1 MSISRYAV
9 KHPVVVSMLLIALVV
24 FGIYCLTGINVEFIS
39 DMSLPSIEVLTVYPG
54 ALAED
59 VERDVT
65 KILEDDFVTLPN
77 FKSMSSTNQNSL
89 SWITI
94 RYDDSVDPYD
104 QLDELRYRIDMLVDQ
119 LPDNIQGK
127 PIALVGGATMLPV
140 FEFSVSGGGDIGR
153 ITKYIEDEVIPRLTR
168 INGVSDITV
177 MGGQS
182 LEAQVKLRLDDL
194 QSKGISVMSVYQLLN
209 HSNAYIPLG
218 ESTYNGKS
226 VVFNYNG
233 KLDSLEE
240 IGNLTV
246 GMGADNVIVKL
257 RDVADIS
264 YAYPEGSAKAFSDGR
279 QLIIVQISKR
289 LSGNTMQITQQ
300 ARQVLEEIELETN
313 GALQCRVLS
322 DDSRSIT
329 TSLKN
334 VISSGVVGVIMAI
347 IVIFL
352 FLNDARATLAIGLS
366 IPLSVL
372 FTFLGMK
379 VLGKSINLISVSGIV
394 VALGMIVDGSI
405 VMLEQVFR
413 NFSSR
418 AISTIDAINK
428 GSDEVGGSIIASGL
442 TTIVVFIPMIFL
454 KGLVGMITED
464 FSVTLL
470 ICLAASM
477 VVAVVVVPYLMRVFY
492 GNKPLKERRKSLFL
506 RMHDATERGYR
517 RSLAWGLHERKFIM
531 LIPIILLALS
541 LLLIPMLGYSFMPA
555 VDTGDFYAYYE
566 FPYGYMPEQ
575 MEERLNEMEQIIRR
589 EVPELETVVSF
600 SSQSGFLGGDI
611 GSDSS
616 RHGYAHIVLNSS
628 DARERSVHKIILD
641 LQKVLSEEIPDCDIS
656 VSNGG
661 FDKLLAWITEGGG
674 FQVSLVGSDI
684 RALYQEA
691 LKIEGVLKDCPSV
704 VSTSIDT
711 DFNAVS
717 VSLDMSQDY
726 LNSLGIT
733 SYEAGVVSR
742 ILFSGIEA
750 GRISGADGQ
759 RYPIKLTSDAS
770 DEKLSEDLL
779 SKLVIKSAAGDF
791 ISFAGLSDFKV
802 EQSISA
808 IKRYDRLRSVS
819 VSAHLISDD
828 ASEAN
833 SVVNAYL
840 ADHPLSDGIGTRQ
853 AGVMKLILDSLGQ
866 MVTVL
871 AIAVFLV
878 YAVMVIQFE
887 RFQQPFII
895 MLSVPFAIIGVIA
908 GLLIFGSSMSIMS
921 VIAVI
926 SLAGVVVNNAIIMID
941 YMNLLRDRRRAARLH
956 GVDESL
962 VDSPGCAVT
971 HEEGR
976 GLLLSLDDEMRILA
990 DSVADG
996 ASSRLRPI
1004 MMTTL
1009 TTLFGVFPMAL
1020 GIGEGAE
1027 LYAPVG
1033 QAIFGGLLASTLVS
1047 LFLVPI
1053 AYYAFERKSILR
1065 KTEFAGRKS

>member
-24 FGIYCLTGINVEFIS
+24 FGIYCLTGINVEFVS
-39 DMSLPSIEVLTVYPG
+39 DMSLPSIEVLTIYPG

-65 KILEDDFVTLPN
+65 KILEDSFVTLPN

-104 QLDELRYRIDMLVDQ
+104 QLDELRYRIDMLVEQ

-140 FEFSVSGGGDIGR
+140 FEFSVSGGEDIGR
-153 ITKYIEDEVIPRLTR
+153 ITKYIEDEVVPKLTR

-177 MGGQS
+177 MGGLN

-209 HSNAYIPLG
+209 YSNAYIPLG
-218 ESTYNGKS
+218 ESTYNSKS
-226 VVFNYNG
+226 VVFNYDG
-233 KLDSLEE
+233 KLDSLDE

-246 GMGADNVIVKL
+246 GMGTDNVIVKL

-264 YAYPEGSAKAFSDGR
+264 YAYPEDSAKAFSDGR

-289 LSGNTMQITQQ
+289 LSGNTMQITKQ
-300 ARQVLEEIELETN
+300 ARQVLEEIERETN
-313 GALQCRVLS
+313 GALRCRVLS
-322 DDSRSIT
+322 DDARSIT

-334 VISSGVVGVIMAI
+334 VISSGVAGVAMAI
-347 IVIFL
+347 VVIFL

-413 NFSSR
+413 NFSNKSF
-418 AISTIDAINK
+418 STIDAINK

-442 TTIVVFIPMIFL
+442 TTIVVFIPMLFL

-477 VVAVVVVPYLMRVFY
+477 IVAILVVPYLMRVFY
-492 GNKPLKERRKSLFL
+492 GNRPLKERRRSLFL

-517 RSLAWGLHERKFIM
+517 RSLAWGLHERKFVM
-531 LIPIILLALS
+531 FIPIILLALS
-541 LLLIPMLGYSFMPA
+541 LLLVPMLGYSFIPA

-566 FPYGYMPEQ
+566 FPYGYTPMQ
-575 MEERLNEMEQIIRR
+575 MEARLNEMERIIRR

-600 SSQSGFLGGDI
+600 SSQTGFLGNL
-611 GSDSS
+611 GSDDS
-616 RHGYAHIVLNSS
+616 RHGYAHVVLNSS
-628 DARERSVHKIILD
+628 DDRERSVHKIIVE
-641 LQKVLSEEIPDCDIS
+641 LQKVLSEEIPDCNIS

-661 FDKLLAWITEGGG
+661 FDKLLSWITDGGG

-684 RALYQEA
+684 KALYREA
-691 LKIEGVLKDCPSV
+691 LKIEDVLKNCPSV

-711 DFNAVS
+711 SFDAIS

-742 ILFSGIEA
+742 ILFSGIDA

-779 SKLVIKSAAGDF
+779 SKLVIKSAAGEF

-819 VSAHLISDD
+819 VSAQLVSDD
-828 ASEAN
+828 ASEVN
-833 SVVNAYL
+833 SAVNAYL
-840 ADHPLSDGIGTRQ
+840 AGNPLPEGISTRQ
-853 AGVMKLILDSLGQ
+853 SGVMKLILDSLGQ
-866 MVTVL
+866 MVTIL

-908 GLLIFGSSMSIMS
+908 GLLVFGSSISLMS

-976 GLLLSLDDEMRILA
+976 GLLLPRDDEMRILA
-990 DSVADG
+990 DSVTDG

-1027 LYAPVG
+1027 IYAPVG

-1053 AYYAFERKSILR
+1053 VYYAFERKSILR